1 MRRIQARDVQEV
13 IILTGIKAIFFDL
26 GDTLV
31 REYHVGEPV
40 PSEPEVFPHVK
51 EVISRLAR
59 RFTLA
64 IISNT
69 RTAGSGELRNILK
82 NAELNIYFTLVLASA
97 EEGIDKPNTEIFNR
111 ALIKL
116 DLSAEEVLMVG
127 NRISRDILGGNR
139 AGIQSILI
147 EHKGKDHHPEDKTPG
162 MEDEKPIAT
171 AHSLLEVEK
180 IILQLV
186 KDY

>member
-1 MRRIQARDVQEV
+1 MTH
-13 IILTGIKAIFFDL
+13 LKAIFFDL

-69 RTAGSGELRNILK
+69 RTAGSGELRKILK
-82 NAELNIYFTLVLASA
+82 KAGLNTYFALVLASA
-97 EEGIDKPNTEIFNR
+97 EEVIKKPNVDIFNR
-111 ALIKL
+111 ALAKL
-116 DLSAEEVLMVG
+116 DISADEVLMIG
-127 NRISRDILGGNR
+127 NRISCDILGGNR

-147 EHKGKDHHPEDKTPG
+147 EHKGRDHHPEDKNPRT
-162 MEDEKPIAT
+162 
-171 AHSLLEVEK
+171 
-180 IILQLV
+180 
-186 KDY
+186 